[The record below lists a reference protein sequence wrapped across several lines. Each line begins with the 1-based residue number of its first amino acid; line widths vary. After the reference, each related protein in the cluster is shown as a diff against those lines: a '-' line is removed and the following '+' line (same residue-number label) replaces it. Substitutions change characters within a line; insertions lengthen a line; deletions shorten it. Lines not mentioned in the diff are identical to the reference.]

1 MDFFASQDAARK
13 KTSLLL
19 FYFALAVFFIIVA
32 IYLAVSFFFVYQG
45 SKTGQL
51 SPTSIWDFELFGSIS
66 AVTILVVICGSLY
79 KISILRSGGARVAEM
94 LGGKLIPVSTNNF
107 LEKRFLNIVEEMAI
121 ASGVPVPPVYLMEK
135 EKSINAFAAGFRPD
149 DAVIGITRGSLE
161 TLNRDELQGVVA
173 HEFSHIL
180 NGDMWLDL
188 KLVGFLHGIL
198 LIALIGRSILR
209 GSSRNRNSKNSGGAA
224 LFGLVL
230 VLLGYIGVLFGKLIK
245 SAVSR
250 QREYLAD
257 ASAVQ
262 FTRNPYG
269 LAGAL
274 KKIGGLAAGS
284 LVDHSKAEE
293 ISHMFFSNGLK
304 ASWIGLFSTHPP
316 LADRITRL
324 EPAFNGNFPKVLI
337 RSQVHEPGK
346 DKMHRAQKTVKVKQ
360 PFEQM
365 PKGAA
370 VIALAILASDPKNI
384 TRDIGTPLREHMEYA
399 RQLLDS
405 LPTQVREAAS
415 DPFGARA
422 VIYGL
427 LLDPDEAVRSQQV
440 EQLKNAAD
448 QAVFETTK
456 SIFPLMSSL
465 EEEMRL
471 PLMDL
476 AMPSLRSL
484 SLDQFR
490 RFEENISSL
499 VRIDKRV
506 SLFEFTLQHV
516 IVRRLERN
524 FITPPRSITE
534 IDSIRDVADEI
545 SCILSLLA
553 NLGHESGEASQ
564 AFSGAAA
571 TFNRPGSTLHYMNRK
586 ACKDIRLA
594 DILNRL
600 ANLSPKVKQSLIT
613 ACFQCLVHDKQ
624 ITMKEAEFFRLLVY
638 ALDTPLPPWVKI

>member
-19 FYFALAVFFIIVA
+19 FYFGLAVLFIIIAV
-32 IYLAVSFFFVYQG
+32 YLVIVFFFVYQG
-45 SKTGQL
+45 SKTGQP
-51 SPTSIWDFELFGSIS
+51 SPTQIWNLELFGS
-66 AVTILVVICGSLY
+66 VTVATLLVVICGSLY
-79 KISILRSGGARVAEM
+79 KISILRSGGTSVAEM
-94 LGGKLIPVSTNNF
+94 LGGKLIPVSTNDF
-107 LEKRFLNIVEEMAI
+107 LEKRLLNIVAEMAI

-135 EKSINAFAAGFRPD
+135 ERGINAFAAGFTLD

-161 TLNRDELQGVVA
+161 TLNREELQGVVA
-173 HEFSHIL
+173 HEFSNIL

-209 GSSRNRNSKNSGGAA
+209 GSSRSRNSKNSGGAA

-230 VLLGYIGVLFGKLIK
+230 LVLGYVGALFGKLIK
-245 SAVSR
+245 SGVSR

-262 FTRNPYG
+262 FTRNPHG
-269 LAGAL
+269 LAEAL
-274 KKIGGLAAGS
+274 KKIGGLTAGS

-304 ASWIGLFSTHPP
+304 ASWIGAFSTHPP
-316 LADRITRL
+316 LDDRITRL
-324 EPAFNGNFPKVLI
+324 DPAFKGIYPKVL
-337 RSQVHEPGK
+337 RNQAPEPGK
-346 DKMHRAQKTVKVKQ
+346 GSIDKAKSRLK
-360 PFEQM
+360 EQQATGQL

-370 VIALAILASDPKNI
+370 VIALAILAADPKNV
-384 TRDIGTPLREHMEYA
+384 TRDIGIPLREHMEYA

-405 LPTQVREAAS
+405 LPIPVREAAS

-427 LLDPDEAVRSQQV
+427 LLDQDETVRSLQI
-440 EQLKNAAD
+440 ENLKNSAD
-448 QAVFETTK
+448 QAVFEATK
-456 SIFPLMSSL
+456 NILPSMLSL
-465 EEEMRL
+465 EEEVRL

-490 RFEENISSL
+490 RFEKNINSL
-499 VRIDKRV
+499 VKIDRRV

-524 FITPPRSITE
+524 FVTPQRSIK
-534 IDSIRDVADEI
+534 IINSIKEVAEEI
-545 SCILSLLA
+545 SCILSILA
-553 NLGHESGEASQ
+553 NLGHETDEARL

-571 TFNRPGSTLHYMNRK
+571 TFTRHGSSLHYVNRK
-586 ACKDIRLA
+586 ECKDIKLV
-594 DILNRL
+594 DNLNRL
-600 ANLSPKVKQSLIT
+600 ANLSPSVKQSLIA
-613 ACFQCLVHDKQ
+613 ACFQCLVHDRQ
-624 ITMKEAEFFRLLVY
+624 INMKEAEFFRLLVY
-638 ALDTPLPPWVKI
+638 ALDCPLPPWVKI

>member
-19 FYFALAVFFIIVA
+19 LYFALAVLIIIVA
-32 IYLAVSFFFVYQG
+32 VYLVIIFFFVYQG
-45 SKTGQL
+45 SKTGQFSSDMIL
-51 SPTSIWDFELFGSIS
+51 DLELFGTV
-66 AVTILVVICGSLY
+66 AGGTLLVVICGSLY

-94 LGGKLIPVSTNNF
+94 LGGKLVPVSSNNF
-107 LEKRFLNIVEEMAI
+107 SEKRLLNIVEEMAI

-135 EKSINAFAAGFRPD
+135 EKGINAFAAGFTPE

-161 TLNRDELQGVVA
+161 TLNREELQGVVA

-198 LIALIGRSILR
+198 LIALIGRSILH
-209 GSSRNRNSKNSGGAA
+209 GSSRSRNSKNSGGAV
-224 LFGLVL
+224 LFGLAL
-230 VLLGYIGVLFGKLIK
+230 LILGYIGVLFGKLIK
-245 SAVSR
+245 SSVSR

-262 FTRNPYG
+262 FTRNPHG

-274 KKIGGLAAGS
+274 KKIGGLAGGS
-284 LVDHSKAEE
+284 LVGHNRAEE

-304 ASWIGLFSTHPP
+304 ASWVGLFSTHPP

-324 EPAFNGNFPKVLI
+324 DPAFNGNYPKVLRNQADDPAKHKI
-337 RSQVHEPGK
+337 
-346 DKMHRAQKTVKVKQ
+346 DKATGRVKEQQ

-370 VIALAILASDPKNI
+370 VIALAILAADPKNI
-384 TRDIGTPLREHMEYA
+384 TRDIGVPLREHMEFA

-405 LPTQVREAAS
+405 LPAQVREAAS

-427 LLDPDEAVRSQQV
+427 LLDRDGSVRSRQM
-440 EQLKNAAD
+440 EHLKNAAD
-448 QAVFETTK
+448 RAVFEATE
-456 SIFPLMSSL
+456 SIFPLMLAL
-465 EEEMRL
+465 EEEVRL

-476 AMPSLRSL
+476 AMPSLRSM
-484 SLDQFR
+484 SLNQFR
-490 RFEENISSL
+490 MFEENISSL
-499 VRIDKRV
+499 VKIDRRV
-506 SLFEFTLQHV
+506 SLFEFILQHV

-524 FITPPRSITE
+524 FITPQRSITE
-534 IDSIRDVADEI
+534 IDSIQDVAVEI
-545 SCILSLLA
+545 SSILSLLA
-553 NLGHESGEASQ
+553 NLGHEYGQAIQ
-564 AFSGAAA
+564 AFSTAAA
-571 TFNRPGSTLHYMNRK
+571 TFTRQGSILHYMNRK
-586 ACKDIRLA
+586 ECKVIRLA

-600 ANLSPKVKQSLIT
+600 ANLSNRVKQSLIA
-613 ACFQCLVHDKQ
+613 ACFQCLVHDRQ

>member
-1 MDFFASQDAARK
+1 MDFFANQDAARK

-19 FYFALAVFFIIVA
+19 FYFGLAVFFIIVA
-32 IYLAVSFFFVYQG
+32 IYLAIAFFFVYQG
-45 SKTGQL
+45 NNTGQF
-51 SPTSIWDFELFGSIS
+51 SPTQIWDGELFGLIAS
-66 AVTILVVICGSLY
+66 ATLIVVICGSFY

-94 LGGKLIPVSTNNF
+94 LGGKLVPASTNNF

-121 ASGVPVPPVYLMEK
+121 ASGVPVPPVYLMEQ
-135 EKSINAFAAGFRPD
+135 EKGINAFAAGFRPD

-180 NGDMWLDL
+180 NGDMLLDL

-209 GSSRNRNSKNSGGAA
+209 GSSRSRNSKNSGGVAI
-224 LFGLVL
+224 FGLVL
-230 VLLGYIGVLFGKLIK
+230 LILGYVGVLFGKLIK
-245 SAVSR
+245 SGVSR
-250 QREYLAD
+250 QREFLAD

-262 FTRNPYG
+262 FTRNPQG

-284 LVDHSKAEE
+284 LVDHSDAEE

-304 ASWIGLFSTHPP
+304 ASWIGAFSTHPP
-316 LADRITRL
+316 LADRIIRL
-324 EPAFNGNFPKVLI
+324 DPAFNGNYPKVQ
-337 RSQVHEPGK
+337 RSQEPDPGE
-346 DKMHRAQKTVKVKQ
+346 DKIDMVKSAVKEQQ
-360 PFEQM
+360 PFGQM

-370 VIALAILASDPKNI
+370 VIALAILSADAKNI

-399 RQLLDS
+399 RRLLDS

-427 LLDPDEAVRSQQV
+427 LLDKDEDVRARQMK
-440 EQLKNAAD
+440 QLQFTAD
-448 QAVFETTK
+448 HAVFETTEK
-456 SIFPLMSSL
+456 IFPFMLAL
-465 EEEMRL
+465 DEEIRL

-476 AMPSLRSL
+476 AMPSLRSM
-484 SLDQFR
+484 SLEQFR
-490 RFEENISSL
+490 RFEENVESL
-499 VRIDKRV
+499 VRSDSRR
-506 SLFEFTLQHV
+506 SLFEFTVQHV

-524 FITPPRSITE
+524 FITPQRAITA
-534 IDSIRDVADEI
+534 IDSIGDVAEEI

-553 NLGHESGEASQ
+553 NLGHESDEAPQ
-564 AFSGAAA
+564 AFEGAAA
-571 TFNRPGSTLHYMNRK
+571 TFTQHDSTLHYMDRK
-586 ACKDIRLA
+586 ECKDIKLA

-600 ANLSPKVKQSLIT
+600 ASLSPRVKQSLIT

-638 ALDTPLPPWVKI
+638 ALDCPLPPWVKI

>member
-51 SPTSIWDFELFGSIS
+51 SLTSIWDFELFGSIS

-324 EPAFNGNFPKVLI
+324 EPAFNGNFPKVL
-337 RSQVHEPGK
+337 RSQVHEPGE
-346 DKMHRAQKTVKVKQ
+346 DKIDMAQKTVKVKQ

-571 TFNRPGSTLHYMNRK
+571 TFNRPGSTLHYMTRK

>member
-19 FYFALAVFFIIVA
+19 FYFALAVFFIIAA
-32 IYLAVSFFFVYQG
+32 IYLAVAFFFVYQE
-45 SKTGQL
+45 SKTGQF
-51 SPTSIWDFELFGSIS
+51 SPTPIWDFELFGSIS
-66 AVTILVVICGSLY
+66 AVTLLVVICGSLY

-188 KLVGFLHGIL
+188 KLVGLLHGIL

-209 GSSRNRNSKNSGGAA
+209 GSSRSRNSKNSGGAA
-224 LFGLVL
+224 LLGLVL

-262 FTRNPYG
+262 FTRNPHG

-304 ASWIGLFSTHPP
+304 ASWIGAFSTHPP
-316 LADRITRL
+316 LAARITRL
-324 EPAFNGNFPKVLI
+324 EPVFNGNYPKVL
-337 RSQVHEPGK
+337 RSQDHDSDEARITK
-346 DKMHRAQKTVKVKQ
+346 AKSRVKVKQ

-370 VIALAILASDPKNI
+370 VIALAILAVDPKNI
-384 TRDIGTPLREHMEYA
+384 TRDIGIPLREHMEYA

-534 IDSIRDVADEI
+534 IDSIRDVAEEI

-553 NLGHESGEASQ
+553 NLGHESVEASL

-571 TFNRPGSTLHYMNRK
+571 TFNRPGSTLHYMNRE

>member
-19 FYFALAVFFIIVA
+19 FYFGLAVFFIIVA
-32 IYLAVSFFFVYQG
+32 VYLAIAFFFVYQE
-45 SKTGQL
+45 SKTGQF
-51 SPTSIWDFELFGSIS
+51 SPTRIWDLELFGSVAGATLLI
-66 AVTILVVICGSLY
+66 VICGSLY
-79 KISILRSGGARVAEM
+79 KVSILKSGGARVAEM

-107 LEKRFLNIVEEMAI
+107 LEKRLLNIVDEMAI

-135 EKSINAFAAGFRPD
+135 EKGINAFAAGFRPD
-149 DAVIGITRGSLE
+149 DAVIGITRGALE

-209 GSSRNRNSKNSGGAA
+209 GSSRSRNSKNSGGVA

-230 VLLGYIGVLFGKLIK
+230 LILGYVGVLFGKLIK
-245 SAVSR
+245 SGVSR

-262 FTRNPYG
+262 FTRNPQG
-269 LAGAL
+269 LTGAL

-284 LVDHSKAEE
+284 LVDHNKAEE

-316 LADRITRL
+316 LVERVTRL
-324 EPAFNGNFPKVLI
+324 DPAFKGNFPKVLRNQAHDQGEEKI
-337 RSQVHEPGK
+337 
-346 DKMHRAQKTVKVKQ
+346 DKAKSRVKEQ
-360 PFEQM
+360 QLFEQM

-370 VIALAILASDPKNI
+370 VIALAILAADPKNV
-384 TRDIGTPLREHMEYA
+384 TRDIGAPLREHMEYA
-399 RQLLDS
+399 RQLIDS

-427 LLDPDEAVRSQQV
+427 LLDQDETVRSRQM
-440 EQLKNAAD
+440 EHLKNEAD
-448 QAVFETTK
+448 QAVFEATE
-456 SIFPLMSSL
+456 SILPSILSL
-465 EEEMRL
+465 EEEVRL

-476 AMPSLRSL
+476 AMPSLRSM

-490 RFEENISSL
+490 RFEENINSL
-499 VRIDKRV
+499 VKIDRRV

-524 FITPPRSITE
+524 FVTVQRSITI
-534 IDSIRDVADEI
+534 IDSIQDVAEEV

-553 NLGHESGEASQ
+553 NLGHENNEARQ
-564 AFSGAAA
+564 AFLGAAA
-571 TFNRPGSTLHYMNRK
+571 IFSQHGSTLRYMSRQE
-586 ACKDIRLA
+586 CKDIKLG

-600 ANLSPKVKQSLIT
+600 ANLSPRVKQSMIT
-613 ACFQCLVHDKQ
+613 ACFQCLVHDNQ
-624 ITMKEAEFFRLLVY
+624 IIMKEAEFFRLLVY
-638 ALDTPLPPWVKI
+638 ALDCPLPPWVKI

>member
-19 FYFALAVFFIIVA
+19 FYFALAVFIIIVA
-32 IYLAVSFFFVYQG
+32 IYLAISFFFVYRE
-45 SKTGQL
+45 STAGQF
-51 SPTSIWDFELFGSIS
+51 SPTSIFDLELFGSV
-66 AVTILVVICGSLY
+66 AGTVLLVVICGSLY
-79 KISILRSGGARVAEM
+79 KISILRSGGASVAEM
-94 LGGKLIPVSTNNF
+94 LGGKLVPVSSNNF
-107 LEKRFLNIVEEMAI
+107 FEKRFLNIVEEMAI

-135 EKSINAFAAGFRPD
+135 EKGINAFAAGFTPD

-198 LIALIGRSILR
+198 LIALIGRSILH
-209 GSSRNRNSKNSGGAA
+209 GSSRSRNSKNSGGAA
-224 LFGLVL
+224 IFGLVL
-230 VLLGYIGVLFGKLIK
+230 LLLGYVGVLFGKLIK

-262 FTRNPYG
+262 FTRNPQG

-284 LVDHSKAEE
+284 LVDHNKAEE

-304 ASWIGLFSTHPP
+304 ASWIGAFSTHPP
-316 LADRITRL
+316 LADRIIRL
-324 EPAFNGNFPKVLI
+324 EPAFDGNYPKVL
-337 RSQVHEPGK
+337 RNRPHESGEERIDPAK
-346 DKMHRAQKTVKVKQ
+346 ISVKGPQ

-370 VIALAILASDPKNI
+370 VIALAILAADPKNI
-384 TRDIGTPLREHMEYA
+384 TRNIGVPLRQYMEYA

-405 LPTQVREAAS
+405 LPAQVREAAS

-427 LLDPDEAVRSQQV
+427 LLDQDGTVRSQQV
-440 EQLKNAAD
+440 EYLKNAAD
-448 QAVFETTK
+448 QAVFEVTET
-456 SIFPLMSSL
+456 IFPLMLSL

-476 AMPSLRSL
+476 AMPSLRSM
-484 SLDQFR
+484 SLEQFR
-490 RFEENISSL
+490 KFEENISSL
-499 VRIDKRV
+499 VRIDRRV

-524 FITPPRSITE
+524 FITPQHSITE
-534 IDSIRDVADEI
+534 IDPIQDVAEEI

-553 NLGHESGEASQ
+553 NLGHESGDANQ
-564 AFSGAAA
+564 AFSSAAA
-571 TFNRPGSTLHYMNRK
+571 TFTRQGFTLHYMSRK
-586 ACKDIRLA
+586 ECNDIRLA
-594 DILNRL
+594 AILNRL
-600 ANLSPKVKQSLIT
+600 ANLSKRVKQALIT
-613 ACFQCLVHDKQ
+613 ACFQSLVHDKQ

-638 ALDTPLPPWVKI
+638 ALDIPLPPWVKI